1 METLLSIGRFS
12 QACRLSIKA
21 LRHYDELG
29 LLKPVLVD
37 PDSGYRYY
45 APSQARQAET
55 IRLLRAV
62 EMPLPEI
69 RETLVATEPEAARR
83 LLAAHRQRIE
93 QRIEGYQQTLAL
105 LSSLLSRQERQM
117 TYAFATREIAPQ
129 PILCIRHEMKRSQF
143 STLIPSD
150 MDAVL
155 GELERLQV
163 TPAGPPVVVY
173 CAMDSSDDDT
183 DDCFTIETGWPVE
196 RPVAAGSGFTN
207 SATPGGLVAATT
219 LFGSYDGISDAYV
232 ELAKWVQEN
241 GYEGAGP
248 AFDIYVTDPQEVPD
262 PKDYQTEIIWPVRR
276 AGS

>member
-1 METLLSIGRFS
+1 MPIGRFS

-69 RETLVATEPEAARR
+69 RETLVATDPEAARR
-83 LLAAHRQRIE
+83 LLAEHRERIQQRV
-93 QRIEGYQQTLAL
+93 EGYQQTLAL
-105 LSSLLSRQERQM
+105 LSSLLAKQENRM
-117 TYAFATREIAPQ
+117 PFSFTTREVAPQ
-129 PILCIRHEMKRSQF
+129 PILCIRRDMLRSQF
-143 STLIPSD
+143 TTLIPRD

-155 GELERLQV
+155 RELQRLQIA
-163 TPAGPPVVVY
+163 PAGPPVVVY
-173 CAMDSSDDDT
+173 CSMDSSDDDA
-183 DDCFTIETGWPVE
+183 DDRFTIETGFPVGQPVE
-196 RPVAAGSGFTN
+196 AGAGFTN
-207 SATPGGLVAATT
+207 SETPSGLVAATT
-219 LFGSYDGISDAYV
+219 LFGPYDGISEAYV

-262 PKDYQTEIIWPVRR
+262 PKDYKTEILWPVRR
-276 AGS
+276 VES